1 MKPAP
6 GDNRTLEQYLLDNGV
21 TPRVLAL
28 ADAGYANTL
37 CSSMNKLSLDGVCTL
52 ESKWDNYGGGD
63 YRLDGGLYQVNP

>member
-37 CSSMNKLSLDGVCTL
+37 CSSMNKLSLDGVCKL
-52 ESKWDNYGGGD
+52 EAKWDNYGGGD
-63 YRLDGGLYQVNP
+63 YRLDGGLYQVIP